1 MNSNSDLEMVTNASF
16 SSILNEIQL
25 SNINFKI
32 EMTPFA
38 AIPSPPILFL
48 IQQAQQ
54 EIFSLRQE
62 NANLKADVDNS
73 TKAIDEV
80 GNKLENAHEDLYK
93 SLIKNNEI
101 FTETEKLKSKL
112 EKKDAKITGLEN
124 VCKEL
129 KFENEN

>member
-1 MNSNSDLEMVTNASF
+1 MNSNFNSDLEMATNASF

-25 SNINFKI
+25 SNLNFTI

-38 AIPSPPILFL
+38 AFITLKKTVLKDKNSRYPFNSNSFSP
-48 IQQAQQ
+48 QQ

-101 FTETEKLKSKL
+101 FTEAEKLKSKL
-112 EKKDAKITGLEN
+112 HTIRN
-124 VCKEL
+124 
-129 KFENEN
+129 